1 MPAGDVHMTT
11 PEDVA
16 RRMLD
21 ELEKAGYLYQWEAIL
36 EIQSRFGDDFTYLN
50 ESGNFAIDRRV
61 LRAFRHLTEDEVVWK
76 RAEHCWARRGPHHPR
91 GDKPTGSSEF
101 PRIAVSETGFPRTA
115 RMGNP
120 SREESPV

>member
-16 RRMLD
+16 RWMLD

-61 LRAFRHLTEDEVVWK
+61 LRAFRNLMEDDVVW
-76 RAEHCWARRGPHHPR
+76 RRTEGCWVKRGPHDPP
-91 GDKPTGSSEF
+91 GKQ
-101 PRIAVSETGFPRTA
+101 A
-115 RMGNP
+115 NP
-120 SREESPV
+120 STRGALRVATRPRNGPRDVR

>member
-16 RRMLD
+16 RWMLD
-21 ELEKAGYLYQWEAIL
+21 ELQKAGYLYQWEAIL

-61 LRAFRHLTEDEVVWK
+61 LRAFRHLTEDDVVW
-76 RAEHCWARRGPHHPR
+76 RRTECCWVKRGPH
-91 GDKPTGSSEF
+91 D
-101 PRIAVSETGFPRTA
+101 
-115 RMGNP
+115 
-120 SREESPV
+120 SPVRQADPGTTRGALRGARRPRNGPEDVR